1 MKNSLIIQRVFSF
14 ITALG
19 RNAIPFGV
27 VLFGGNSTQS
37 AMVLYFL
44 ETIVAI
50 LLAAIYVRLRAPA
63 EDPGYAGISSTQT
76 QIITNGRISYRS
88 QAGDRRTLIQN
99 FLLFSL
105 GFSLIPGIFMIVF
118 VILILHADISAA
130 TITSGMA
137 GIGAF
142 QILNFM
148 AEFFTL
154 GTLTPESASNFLKQS
169 MGRSALIYISV
180 FAGMILAAFVQSWF
194 IVPFATLK
202 TILDV
207 SYAFQRK

>member
-44 ETIVAI
+44 ETLVAI

-63 EDPGYAGISSTQT
+63 EDPGYAGIASTQT

-88 QAGDRRTLIQN
+88 QTGDRRTLIQN

-105 GFSLIPGIFMIVF
+105 GFSLIPGVFMIVF
-118 VILILHADISAA
+118 VLLILHTDISSA

-137 GIGAF
+137 GIAAL
-142 QILNFM
+142 QILNFIM
-148 AEFFTL
+148 EFFTL

-169 MGRSALIYISV
+169 MGRSAVIYISV

-194 IVPFATLK
+194 LVPFATLK

>member
-19 RNAIPFGV
+19 RNAIPFSV

-44 ETIVAI
+44 ETLVAI
-50 LLAAIYVRLRAPA
+50 LLAAIYVRLRAPE
-63 EDPGYAGISSTQT
+63 EDPGYAGISSAQT
-76 QIITNGRISYRS
+76 QIITNGRVSYRS
-88 QAGDRRTLIQN
+88 QTGDRRTLIQN

-118 VILILHADISAA
+118 VLLILHADISSA

-137 GIGAF
+137 GIAAL
-142 QILNFM
+142 QILNFIM
-148 AEFFTL
+148 EFFTL

-169 MGRSALIYISV
+169 MGRSAVIYISV

-194 IVPFATLK
+194 LVPFAVLK

>member
-19 RNAIPFGV
+19 RNAIPLGV
-27 VLFGGNSTQS
+27 VLFGGNSAQS

-44 ETIVAI
+44 ETLVAI
-50 LLAAIYVRLRAPA
+50 ILAAIYVRLRASA
-63 EDPGYAGISSTQT
+63 EDPGYAGISSTRS
-76 QIITNGRISYRS
+76 QIITNGRVSYRS
-88 QAGDRRTLIQN
+88 QTGNRKTLIQN
-99 FLLFSL
+99 FLIFSL

-118 VILILHADISAA
+118 VSLILHADISSA

-137 GIGAF
+137 GIASF
-142 QILNFM
+142 QILNFI

-154 GTLTPESASNFLKQS
+154 GALTPESASNFLTQS
-169 MGRSALIYISV
+169 MGRSAVIYISV

-194 IVPFATLK
+194 LVPFAVFK